1 MSNKFFRFFG
11 TSFSVTG
18 LRPTKES
25 YFTILISID
34 RGPFGPQKKAKLD
47 CTYLEF
53 KFWRQFKMDGPKLE
67 IRVLLRHYWKL
78 RYKAT
83 AAARK
88 ICEVEGEGVVSTRT
102 AQNWFKRFDE
112 GRTSL
117 EDNARS
123 GRPTEIDS
131 DALREA
137 VEANTG
143 VSTRRLSNDLG
154 VSKSSV
160 ANHLHR
166 LGKVHRSCRF
176 VPHELTEAPQKNE
189 KTYWTP

>member
-1 MSNKFFRFFG
+1 
-11 TSFSVTG
+11 
-18 LRPTKES
+18 
-25 YFTILISID
+25 
-34 RGPFGPQKKAKLD
+34 
-47 CTYLEF
+47 
-53 KFWRQFKMDGPKLE
+53 MDGPKLE